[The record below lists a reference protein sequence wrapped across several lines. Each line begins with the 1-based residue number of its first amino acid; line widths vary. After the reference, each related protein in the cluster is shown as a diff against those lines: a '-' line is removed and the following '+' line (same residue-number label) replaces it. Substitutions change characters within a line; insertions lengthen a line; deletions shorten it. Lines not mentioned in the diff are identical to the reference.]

1 MNARSLKLR
10 LLLLGA
16 ITISAAL
23 LATGL
28 GIVGLFERH
37 VERRAEAELDTYIR
51 QISAGIT
58 FDAKGESIFN
68 HPLAD
73 PRFETPLNGLY
84 WQISDDNGSRILRS
98 RSLWD
103 TVLKLP
109 RDVLDK
115 GAVHRHTLEGPSRSS
130 LLVRERAVTYTT
142 PSGSRQ
148 LRIAVALDEREI
160 HAARAEFGWEVLIA
174 LAFLAIA
181 LLAAAW
187 MQIVIGLK
195 PLTAIKRSVLAVR
208 SGEKNRVDVTEPQEV
223 MPLVTAVNSLL
234 ESQTRA
240 MENAKSRAADLA
252 HGLKTPLTVLLADA
266 ARLRANGEA
275 DIADEIEELAN
286 AMKGHVD
293 RELSRVRLQG
303 LDILAPARTGVEAVV
318 LRLVRALGRTP
329 KGELLDWRID
339 IPEGTAVP
347 VREDDLAE
355 LLGNLLDNACKWAAE
370 CITVAAD
377 GGDAVTISVED
388 DGAGAPEPL
397 LHRLGQRGL
406 RLDQQVPG
414 TGQGLAIAVDIA
426 KAYGGSLTFES
437 VKPHGFKAFAVFPNA
452 DEAPRPRHTD
462 LRKEAAA

>member
-23 LATGL
+23 LAAGL

-37 VERRAEAELDTYIR
+37 VERRAEAELDTYSR
-51 QISAGIT
+51 QISAGIS
-58 FDAKGESIFN
+58 FDAKGEPTFN

-73 PRFETPLNGLY
+73 PRFETPLSGLY
-84 WQISDDNGSRILRS
+84 WQVSDNVGSRVLRS

-109 RDVLDK
+109 RDVLDM
-115 GAVHRHTLEGPSRSS
+115 GAVHRHTLEGPSGSS
-130 LLVRERAVTYTT
+130 LLVRERDVTYTT

-148 LRIAVALDEREI
+148 LRIAVALDKREI
-160 HAARAEFGWEVLIA
+160 HAARAEFAWEVLLA
-174 LAFLAIA
+174 LALLAIA

-187 MQIVIGLK
+187 MQIVIGLM
-195 PLTAIKRSVLAVR
+195 PLMAVKRSVLAVQ
-208 SGEKNRVDVTEPQEV
+208 SGEKNRVDVIEPQEV

-252 HGLKTPLTVLLADA
+252 HGLKTPLTALLADA
-266 ARLRANGEA
+266 ARLRANGEP

-286 AMKGHVD
+286 TMKGHVD

-303 LDILAPARTGVEAVV
+303 LDILPPSKTGIEAIIA
-318 LRLVRALGRTP
+318 RLVRALGRTP
-329 KGELLDWRID
+329 KGEQLHWRINV
-339 IPEGTAVP
+339 PEGMEAP

-355 LLGNLLDNACKWAAE
+355 LLGNLLDNACKWATT
-370 CITVAAD
+370 TVSI
-377 GGDAVTISVED
+377 AVVVNDTLTISIED
-388 DGAGAPEPL
+388 DGPGAPEAL
-397 LHRLGQRGL
+397 LNWLGQRGL
-406 RLDQQVPG
+406 RLDQEVPG
-414 TGQGLAIAVDIA
+414 TGQGLAIAMDIA

-437 VKPHGFKAFAVFPNA
+437 VKPHGFKASVIFS
-452 DEAPRPRHTD
+452 EAEGA
-462 LRKEAAA
+462 LRILTTVHNEAAA